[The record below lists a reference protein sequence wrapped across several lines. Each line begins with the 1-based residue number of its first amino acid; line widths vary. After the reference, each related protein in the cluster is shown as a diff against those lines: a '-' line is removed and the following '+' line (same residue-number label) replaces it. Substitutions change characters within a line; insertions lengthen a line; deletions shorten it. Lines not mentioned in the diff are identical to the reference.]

1 MEIIK
6 NYLENMFM
14 GLPDTED
21 VRKAKAELTGMMEDK
36 YNELK
41 ASGKAD
47 HEAIGIVISEF
58 GSLEEVLA
66 ELGLDNTKEM
76 GTKPELIRVTLEQ
89 AREYM
94 EYCRSASLRIALGI
108 FLCICSPIMLIL
120 ITGMQ
125 EQGLLSIAEDQAT
138 FAGLGILFVLVTLG
152 VALMILTGMK
162 GAPYEYLKK
171 EAFVLEKRAEAFVLE
186 EENQARTGEAVRIT
200 IGVVL
205 CILSVLPLFAASAFA
220 PLAYQEMVQIGAV
233 GLLLGFVAIGVF
245 LFVFTGIRSDG
256 RKVLLQKEEYAPD
269 RKKDKRIQVVAAIY
283 WPCVTLIYLAWSFL
297 TFNWGF
303 TWIIWPIAGVLFG
316 VIAAVLSVVGGE
328 KKR

>member
-6 NYLENMFM
+6 NYLENMFV
-14 GLPDTED
+14 GLPDTEE
-21 VRKAKAELTGMMEDK
+21 VRRAKAELAVMMGDK
-36 YNELK
+36 YTELK

-58 GSLEEVLA
+58 GSLEEILA
-66 ELGLDNTKEM
+66 ELGLENAKEA
-76 GTKPELIRVTLEQ
+76 GVRPETVKVTLEK
-89 AREYM
+89 AREYL
-94 EYCRSASLRIALGI
+94 EYCRSASVRIALGI
-108 FLCICSPIMLIL
+108 FLCICSPILLIL

-125 EQGLLSIAEDQAT
+125 EQGVLSIAEEQAA
-138 FAGLGILFVLVTLG
+138 FAGLGILFVLVAIG

-162 GAPYEYLKK
+162 GTPYEYLKK

-186 EENQARTGEAVRIT
+186 EENRARPAEAVRIT

-220 PLAYQEMVQIGAV
+220 PLDYKGMVEIGAV

-256 RKVLLQKEEYAPD
+256 RKVLLQKEEYSPD
-269 RKKDKRIQVVAAIY
+269 RKKDNRIHVVAAIY

-303 TWIIWPIAGVLFG
+303 TWIIWPIAGILFG
-316 VIAAVLSVVGGE
+316 VIAAVLSVVGGR
-328 KKR
+328 KRD

>member
-6 NYLENMFM
+6 NYLENMFV
-14 GLPDTED
+14 GLPGTEE
-21 VRKAKAELTGMMEDK
+21 VRKAKAELAVMMEDK

-58 GSLEEVLA
+58 GNLEELLT
-66 ELGLDNTKEM
+66 ELGLDGPKAG
-76 GTKPELIRVTLEQ
+76 GTKPEMVKVTLEQ
-89 AREYM
+89 AKEYI
-94 EYCRSASLRIALGI
+94 EYCRSASIRFALGV
-108 FLCICSPIMLIL
+108 FLCICSPILLIL

-125 EQGLLSIAEDQAT
+125 EQGLLSIAEEQAA
-138 FAGLGILFVLVTLG
+138 FAGLGLLFVLVAFG

-162 GAPYEYLKK
+162 GAPYEHLKK
-171 EAFVLEKRAEAFVLE
+171 ETFLLEKRAEAFVLE
-186 EENQARTGEAVRIT
+186 EENKARPGEAVRIT

-205 CILSVLPLFAASAFA
+205 CILSVLPLFAVSAFA
-220 PLAYQEMVQIGAV
+220 PEAYQEMAQIGAV
-233 GLLLGFVAIGVF
+233 GVLLALVAMGVF
-245 LFVFTGIRSDG
+245 LFIFTGIRSDA
-256 RKVLLQKEEYAPD
+256 RNVLLQKEEYAPD
-269 RKKDKRIQVVAAIY
+269 RKKDKRIQVIAAIY

-316 VIAAVLSVVGGE
+316 VIAAVLSAVGG
-328 KKR
+328 KKE